1 MPEWIDTVGAGAAD
15 IAAAVLVLLGAAFCL
30 VATIGLLRM
39 PDVLMRMHA
48 STKAGTLGAG
58 LILIGTA
65 IGFDSTWAAARAF
78 GAMAFI
84 LLTAPVA
91 AHMIGRA
98 AYMSGIVLSPR
109 TWIDERRSASRE
121 ARSTNPQ

>member
-1 MPEWIDTVGAGAAD
+1 MPTGIDTTGTGAAE
-15 IAAAVLVLLGAAFCL
+15 ITAAVLVLLGAAFCI

-65 IGFDSTWAAARAF
+65 IGFESTWATARAF

-84 LLTAPVA
+84 LLTAPVG
-91 AHMIGRA
+91 AHVIGRA
-98 AYMSGIVLSPR
+98 AYLSGITLSPR
-109 TWIDERRSASRE
+109 TWIDERRNASRSAQDAAQE
-121 ARSTNPQ
+121 